1 MKKISMFEAQTRSY
15 NLDCRY
21 VQLAGSNANLMG
33 CVLAPGEQS
42 EGHNHLEQE
51 IFIFTDGIG
60 RVETGGHVVD
70 VGPGDAVLF
79 EGFENHI
86 ITNTSGD
93 APLRFHSIYWEG
105 GARTST
111 QTDDTERDL
120 LIFSTPPTPNGD
132 LHLGHLSGPY
142 LAADVL
148 RRVAARS
155 GRKAR
160 HVTGRDDH
168 QTYVETC
175 ARREGMNSMQCADHY
190 AAAIRATWQSFGIPL
205 NGFIEPKADAAY
217 ADFVKAG
224 LRRLHERGL
233 IKEITAPAYFEP
245 SGIQAH
251 EAHISGACPHCN
263 ESSDGNACEA
273 CGRPNHCVDL
283 GGAKSKTGAPLEI
296 REHKQLVFRLSS
308 FADQLGQ
315 YVKTAN
321 MPAHALALSLRMI
334 RDGLPDIAISH
345 RSDWG
350 IRHDLAGFEDQVV
363 YVWFEMAFGYL
374 WAAGAD
380 KGGSFDDQIARAALT
395 YNNGDVTHC
404 YGFDNAYYHTL
415 LFPAVYMAL
424 GLTPPSTHI
433 VNELLDLDGAKFS
446 TSRRHLIWGR
456 DLIRSVPLD
465 YARYM
470 LMSRRPEGRRENF
483 VPKAAITEINSI
495 FAEKLNRIIERFAEI
510 AKVMDGKSCEPG
522 AWLPD
527 QRRFFAFLQ
536 RQDLAQQDAA
546 SADGFSPRRLAANI
560 REIIEECEAFQA
572 TQSCLFADASTFNY
586 ARTAQA
592 LTGLALT
599 LVARAADPIMPELA
613 AQLSRLLELKE
624 AELAIHATATFMP
637 SGRQLALDNLLVL
650 PHLDESVAEHI
661 MPKFDG
667 AATMA
672 LAS

>member
-1 MKKISMFEAQTRSY
+1 MFEAQSRSY
-15 NLDCRY
+15 NLECSY
-21 VQLAGSNANLMG
+21 VQLPGSNANLMG
-33 CVLAPGEQS
+33 CVLAPGQQS

-51 IFIFTDGIG
+51 IFIFTDGNG
-60 RVETGGHVVD
+60 RVQTGGHTVD

-79 EGFENHI
+79 EEFENHI
-86 ITNTSGD
+86 ITNTSAD
-93 APLRFHSIYWEG
+93 IPLRFQSIYWEG
-105 GARTST
+105 EGRTAPKG
-111 QTDDTERDL
+111 DDGERDL

-155 GRKAR
+155 GRKVS

-175 ARREGMNSMQCADHY
+175 ARREGMAPLNCADHY
-190 AAAIRATWQSFGIPL
+190 AAAIRSTWQSFGISL
-205 NGFIEPKADAAY
+205 NGFIEPKAEGAY
-217 ADFVKAG
+217 ADFVRSG

-233 IKEITAPAYFEP
+233 IEAVTAPGYFEP
-245 SGIQAH
+245 TGIQAH
-251 EAHISGACPHCN
+251 EAHISGTCPHCH

-273 CGRPNHCVDL
+273 CGRPNTCLDL
-283 GGAKSKTGAPLEI
+283 GSAKSKTGQPLEI
-296 REHKQLVFRLSS
+296 REQKQLVFRLSA

-315 YVKTAN
+315 YVKTTN
-321 MPAHALALSLRMI
+321 MPAHVLALSLQMI
-334 RDGLPDIAISH
+334 SDGLPDIAISH

-350 IRHDLAGFEDQVV
+350 IRHDLPGFEDQVV

-380 KGGSFDDQIARAALT
+380 KGGHFDNQLARAALA
-395 YNNGDVTHC
+395 YNEGDVTHC

-456 DLIRSVPLD
+456 DLIRCVPLD

-470 LMSRRPEGRRENF
+470 LMSRRPEGCRENF
-483 VPKAAITEINSI
+483 VPKLAIAEINRI
-495 FAEKLNRIIERFAEI
+495 FAEKLNETIRQFAKI
-510 AKVMDGKSCEPG
+510 AEGMGGKSCEPG
-522 AWLPD
+522 AWLPE
-527 QRRFFAFLQ
+527 QRRFLAFLQ
-536 RQDLAQQDAA
+536 RQNLAQQDAA
-546 SADGFSPRRLAANI
+546 SPYGLSPRRIAASL
-560 REIIEECEAFQA
+560 RDIIEECAAFQA
-572 TQSCLFADASTFNY
+572 TQSWLFADTSTFNY

-592 LTGLALT
+592 LTGLALI

-613 AQLSRLLELKE
+613 AQLSRILELTE
-624 AELAIHATATFMP
+624 DELAVHTVASFMLG
-637 SGRQLALDNLLVL
+637 GRPLALDNLPAL
-650 PHLDESVAEHI
+650 PPLNESVAERI
-661 MPKFDG
+661 MPKFDD
-667 AATMA
+667 ATTTMM